1 MKPYFHVIKLQFFF
15 RHEIRKIITT
25 NLLRQNS
32 VNLPLYLDKITVFFC
47 VLTTILT
54 RLPLSAQFIFV
65 LINTFRNIN
74 IAVVKRGQF
83 ALVYYGE
90 AKSSL
95 QRIEDFLLC
104 EYKESQDLST
114 VRGRYNKTVND
125 FLSTSPQPSRPPG
138 FCFKHIEVKFENSR
152 ILSNVSFE
160 VLAGELV
167 GIAGAAGSG
176 KSTLLQVILK
186 EVEPTKGLVDV
197 EGTLSYSAQEAWI
210 FSASVRQNV
219 LFGQEMDMDKYQEV
233 MRVCALEDDLSLFPH
248 GDQTLVGERG
258 MRLSGG
264 QKARISLA
272 RAVYR
277 DADIYLLDDPLSAV
291 DAHVAEHIFN
301 ECIFNYLKNKC
312 VVLVTHQIK
321 YLTKVD
327 KMYFI
332 EDGKLTAGESRD
344 KVNKL
349 ANDNKIETTALK
361 KFGAISE
368 VKERRG
374 SEAPSQNLYK
384 KYYFAGHW
392 SMSLFILIM
401 FIFVQLLNS
410 GIDFFVA
417 FSLDLTDN
425 PNNSS
430 FELKQILPTQ
440 TFLYL
445 YAILTVILVISVHS
459 LTYWYIRYCTS
470 VSQKLHKA
478 LFDATLAVPMK
489 FFNDHSSGRILNRFS
504 KDVGCIDQVIPMILF
519 EVIFT
524 IFYVIGICVVISI
537 LNYWLILP
545 TVVLILV
552 FYAFAHLYKPTNKSI
567 RRTEGIGTFNH
578 I

>member
-1 MKPYFHVIKLQFFF
+1 LFNAFRNFNITVIKRLQ
-15 RHEIRKIITT
+15 I
-25 NLLRQNS
+25 
-32 VNLPLYLDKITVFFC
+32 
-47 VLTTILT
+47 
-54 RLPLSAQFIFV
+54 A
-65 LINTFRNIN
+65 LI
-74 IAVVKRGQF
+74 
-83 ALVYYGE
+83 YYAD

-95 QRIEDFLLC
+95 KRIEDFLLC
-104 EYKESQDLST
+104 EFKESQDLSN
-114 VRGRYNKTVND
+114 VRERYNKTVND
-125 FLSTSPQPSRPPG
+125 FLSTSPQPVRPPG
-138 FCFKHIEVKFENSR
+138 FCFKHIEVKFENST

-160 VLAGELV
+160 VFAGELV

-219 LFGQEMDMDKYQEV
+219 LFGQEMDMDKYQKV
-233 MRVCALEDDLSLFPH
+233 IRVCALEDDLSLFPH

-258 MRLSGG
+258 MMLSGG

-301 ECIFNYLKNKC
+301 ECILNYLKSKC

-321 YLTKVD
+321 YLTKVN
-327 KMYFI
+327 KVYFI
-332 EDGKLTAGESRD
+332 EDGKLTAGDTID

-349 ANDNKIETTALK
+349 ADDNKIETTALK
-361 KFGAISE
+361 EFSAVSE

-374 SEAPSQNLYK
+374 SETPSQNLYK
-384 KYYFAGHW
+384 TFYFAGRC
-392 SMSLFILIM
+392 SMLVFILIM
-401 FIFVQLLNS
+401 LSFAQLLTS
-410 GIDFFVA
+410 GIDLFVA

-425 PNNSS
+425 PNNSTV
-430 FELKQILPTQ
+430 ERRQILSTQ

-445 YAILTVILVISVHS
+445 YATLTVILVISAHS
-459 LTYWYIRYCTS
+459 LAYSYIKYCTS

-478 LFDATLAVPMK
+478 LFDAILAVPMK

-504 KDVGCIDQVIPMILF
+504 KDVGCIDQVIPIMLF
-519 EVIFT
+519 EVIT
-524 IFYVIGICVVISI
+524 TTFYVIGNCVVISI

-545 TVVLILV
+545 AIGLILS
-552 FYAFAHLYKPTNKSI
+552 FYAFAHLYKPINKSV
-567 RRTEGIGTFNH
+567 RKTEGIGKFCH